1 MYKSLIAFLLLVFAA
16 NSVFAGEHCC
26 TVETR
31 TIEEMP
37 NDSKKSYSVVIP
49 QADYKISTKRLNKK
63 LRSISGSK
71 LESDG
76 AFMKTQPFF
85 WGGTINDTVTI
96 YMMVL
101 PEGNGSVIHAAL
113 ESSAGWV
120 DPETGSMSSFFSE
133 EIKQLGEYVY
143 SYIINEQMKDAR
155 SDRKGEESDLKKVN
169 KKIKKLRKNIVKS
182 ENKISKLQNEITM
195 LEGEQQKLIGD
206 ISKERNTML
215 STKGEDKDAYK
226 KAKKSKKKLN
236 KQLKKAKKE
245 EEKNRKKI
253 LDYRNDIRND
263 EEEISKHQGTREH
276 HKTRIKDL
284 QQKRRDLK
292 QKIKD

>member
-1 MYKSLIAFLLLVFAA
+1 MNKILIALLLLVFT
-16 NSVFAGEHCC
+16 SPDVFAGEHCC

-49 QADYKISTKRLNKK
+49 QADYKTATKRLNKK

-71 LESDG
+71 LGSDG

-96 YMMVL
+96 YMMAL
-101 PEGNGSVIHAAL
+101 PEGDGSVIHAAL
-113 ESSAGWV
+113 ESSSGWV

-133 EIKQLGEYVY
+133 EVKQLGEYIY
-143 SYIINEQMKDAR
+143 SYIIKEKIKDAR
-155 SDRKGEESDLKKVN
+155 SDRKDEESDLKKVN
-169 KKIKKLRKNIVKS
+169 KKIKKLRKKIVKS
-182 ENKISKLQNEITM
+182 ENKISKLQNEISM
-195 LEGEQQKLIGD
+195 LEDEQQKLIGD
-206 ISKERNTML
+206 ISRERNTML

-245 EEKNRKKI
+245 EEKSRKKI
-253 LDYRNDIRND
+253 LDHRNDIRNY
-263 EEEISKHQGTREH
+263 EEDISKHQGTREH